1 MKRLFLFSI
10 MLGCF
15 SLASFA
21 QGASAKVGKVYNDRI
36 QVREVVTPRFKLRDK
51 VDADSWMKPFYHCE
65 NPEKERF
72 GAEKWNSDPVRDGW
86 SERLDS
92 VLYFNAQGSAGNPV
106 EKHAF

>member
-21 QGASAKVGKVYNDRI
+21 QDASAKVGKVYNDRI

-65 NPEKERF
+65 NPEKGTIRCRKME
-72 GAEKWNSDPVRDGW
+72 S
-86 SERLDS
+86 
-92 VLYFNAQGSAGNPV
+92 GSCA
-106 EKHAF
+106 